1 MAYRRCPL
9 AAFLIA
15 VEGNWR
21 NAVWIESCQERICGR
36 PFPCS
41 GHLFT
46 CDAEG
51 MPILLP
57 VDQFCQMTG
66 EIVDPFECSGKIERS
81 LFELIYLR
89 RLLWT
94 ASERRTCGVEQLAST
109 PPCVLHFTCGR

>member
-9 AAFLIA
+9 SAFLIA

-21 NAVWIESCQERICGR
+21 NVVWIESCQERICGR
-36 PFPCS
+36 ECPYS

-66 EIVDPFECSGKIERS
+66 EIVDPFECAGRIERVQ
-81 LFELIYLR
+81 FERIYQR

-94 ASERRTCGVEQLAST
+94 ASESRTCGVEQFAST
-109 PPCVLHFTCGR
+109 PPCVFRFPVGR